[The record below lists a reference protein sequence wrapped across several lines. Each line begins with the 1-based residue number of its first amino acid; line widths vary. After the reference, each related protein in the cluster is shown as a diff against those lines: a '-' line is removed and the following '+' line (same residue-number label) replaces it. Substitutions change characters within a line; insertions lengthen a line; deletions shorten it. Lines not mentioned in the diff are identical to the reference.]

1 MNEVINKVLTMNSR
15 EIAMLVNKKHPHV
28 IRDIRNM
35 LIALGLDAADYESTF
50 MDQNNNPRT
59 CFELPKDLTLTL
71 VTGYDIPRR
80 HAINKRWLELE
91 EQLRT
96 GELQVNQQFD
106 QQQTQMMT
114 MMQAVIVTVEK
125 MGETLNQMGEMLNR
139 MNAML
144 DRQGQEKTVQQPQTI
159 INVNSEMPA
168 RAPLALPRS
177 HEYSTKQV
185 SACLFTLRLFGEALR
200 MGDVDPIAFP
210 HRREGNRVVM
220 KSDTVTNFL
229 YSQPELYELASRRG
243 IISSHLITK
252 ICKSIGAIVG
262 RDNVKNQPSHH
273 HFLMEYFV

>member
-1 MNEVINKVLTMNSR
+1 MNEVINKAITMNSR
-15 EIAMLVNKKHPHV
+15 EIAMLVNKQHKNV
-28 IRDIRNM
+28 VRDIRNM

-50 MDQNNNPRT
+50 MDPNNRPRL

-96 GELQVNQQFD
+96 GELQVNQQAN
-106 QQQTQMMT
+106 QLQTQLLGF
-114 MMQAVIVTVEK
+114 MQAVTATIDT
-125 MGETLNQMGEMLNR
+125 MTATLSQMSETLNR

-144 DRQGQEKTVQQPQTI
+144 DKEPIAQPVQQPQTI
-159 INVNSEMPA
+159 IHVGSSQ
-168 RAPLALPRS
+168 PLALPES
-177 HEYSTKQV
+177 FDYSPKQV
-185 SACLFTLRLFGEALR
+185 SECLFTLRLFGEALR
-200 MGDVDPIAFP
+200 MGDIDPMMFP
-210 HRREGNRVVM
+210 YRREGNRLVM

-229 YSQPELYELASRRG
+229 YSQPELYELASRKG

-252 ICKSIGAIVG
+252 ICNSIGAIVG